1 MINQLF
7 NYKYC
12 FLSLLFV
19 LFQNTSYAYE
29 EITIQ
34 SMLLSTEVIVCGKEL
49 PNDTLT
55 KEKQRSMNETKR
67 RELMKQQEAEINQK
81 ILNSTAIDEV
91 SKDHLSSFKSKQTTN
106 NEQGQRSNRKD
117 AQKYDFSIKNQDKQV
132 LFFHI
137 LSQSEHTVALTKGSS
152 KYKDKHY
159 EIPEKVK
166 YEGMEYVVVSVD
178 NKAFYERD
186 GIKSI
191 ILPNTIQSIGYH
203 AFEDCEFSSFVF
215 PESLREVKEGA
226 FDNTI
231 VESSGLAD
239 ILPEIVGKYYT
250 KPNEKGGYR
259 LYKATKDA
267 VYFKNDVTGQL
278 LELFDKRSIEN
289 EFDAGQY

>member
-91 SKDHLSSFKSKQTTN
+91 SHLSSFKSKQTTN

-159 EIPEKVK
+159 EH
-166 YEGMEYVVVSVD
+166 SNT
-178 NKAFYERD
+178 NKQETSENITSRC
-186 GIKSI
+186 ITS
-191 ILPNTIQSIGYH
+191 TR
-203 AFEDCEFSSFVF
+203 SS
-215 PESLREVKEGA
+215 L
-226 FDNTI
+226 
-231 VESSGLAD
+231 
-239 ILPEIVGKYYT
+239 
-250 KPNEKGGYR
+250 
-259 LYKATKDA
+259 
-267 VYFKNDVTGQL
+267 
-278 LELFDKRSIEN
+278 
-289 EFDAGQY
+289 